1 MNNMTPPWFRLVC
14 FPLAAALALFTPPA
28 LSVAKAADATTLT
41 GQVSNAATGAY
52 LEGAVVDI
60 DGTGETTLTDR
71 QGRFWFSDLSP
82 GLKTIVVSYSGL
94 DTRRIPVTAGG
105 PRTIQ
110 DVALTSEIYKLDKFT
125 VAGEREGTA
134 RSEALR
140 RAAPNVM
147 NIISADTFGNRADAN
162 IANLLENVAG
172 ISANYNDL
180 EARQVSIRGVDPNMN
195 SVSMDGQQMASS
207 AGNANRNFLFDQMG
221 LGNIE
226 SIEVTKSATPDMEG
240 ASVGGGINLV
250 TKSAFDR
257 AGGRHITYS
266 TGFTTQRTFHAYSPK
281 WKQPVEGYGPFLN
294 FQYLDVLGAKR
305 NLGVAFTVALTNF
318 ELAHNKSVYSY
329 VNDPNPDVPSAI
341 TNWTRRPWSVNR
353 TKYLTGVKLDYRWSE
368 YTTITAGLTY
378 NYSHILNSNPGAILS
393 SPATFATVDAAG
405 NRTGGGTIAPGSTG
419 DFTRIFPA
427 TNTLMTLND
436 FRQPLYAQTVVFQPS
451 VRHRFN
457 GLNINYSFSYS
468 DSINARDN
476 PEQLAGNTFATLANI
491 GWTID
496 RTKDVTWPTLV
507 QTAGPSM
514 YNLDNY
520 NAVRF
525 EDTINDFKSRIISG
539 KLDVRKD
546 LALRF
551 PVYLK
556 SGLSFQEEARR
567 NRQDVRRWNYVGPD
581 GIMGT
586 PDDSRDLG
594 QFLDTSDPRNDYEDF
609 VKPHTDAGGSVPFP
623 NSYGVAR
630 HVERNPTMWRL
641 DAAPSL
647 QSTLL
652 SRRNL
657 TESISAAYLMGNV
670 RVGPAGLLTGVRVEE
685 TRDEG
690 DGPLTYIDPV
700 ERARRAAWVG
710 TVTPEES
717 LRRVRAQYGGRQ
729 TNSGKYR
736 TVLPSV
742 HLRYEPIKGLL
753 SRASWSTGIGRP
765 AFGSIIPLDTIVD
778 ETARITR
785 NNPNLRPQKV
795 HSYDFVIDYYFK
807 GQGSVTAGVFRKDIS
822 SYIFTD
828 TYIVEAGADNGFDG
842 DYVGY
847 TVSTQSNRGSA
858 KIQGLELSYQ
868 QQLNFLPGWL
878 KGFGVHATFTK
889 LETRGDYGG
898 TTVVT
903 ASALAGFVPES
914 GSFGLTYRGHG
925 LELRLQGVF
934 YGEHVLAANT
944 NPVLVQYRR
953 SRSILN
959 WKSKYNFSRK
969 YSIFLDVDNF
979 TSEPSIVGYI
989 GFKNRQN
996 NWYSFDPRIQVG
1008 LSGTF

>member
-1 MNNMTPPWFRLVC
+1 
-14 FPLAAALALFTPPA
+14 
-28 LSVAKAADATTLT
+28 
-41 GQVSNAATGAY
+41 
-52 LEGAVVDI
+52 
-60 DGTGETTLTDR
+60 
-71 QGRFWFSDLSP
+71 
-82 GLKTIVVSYSGL
+82 
-94 DTRRIPVTAGG
+94 
-105 PRTIQ
+105 
-110 DVALTSEIYKLDKFT
+110 
-125 VAGEREGTA
+125 
-134 RSEALR
+134 
-140 RAAPNVM
+140 
-147 NIISADTFGNRADAN
+147 
-162 IANLLENVAG
+162 
-172 ISANYNDL
+172 
-180 EARQVSIRGVDPNMN
+180 
-195 SVSMDGQQMASS
+195 
-207 AGNANRNFLFDQMG
+207 
-221 LGNIE
+221 
-226 SIEVTKSATPDMEG
+226 
-240 ASVGGGINLV
+240 
-250 TKSAFDR
+250 
-257 AGGRHITYS
+257 
-266 TGFTTQRTFHAYSPK
+266 
-281 WKQPVEGYGPFLN
+281 
-294 FQYLDVLGAKR
+294 
-305 NLGVAFTVALTNF
+305 
-318 ELAHNKSVYSY
+318 
-329 VNDPNPDVPSAI
+329 
-341 TNWTRRPWSVNR
+341 
-353 TKYLTGVKLDYRWSE
+353 
-368 YTTITAGLTY
+368 
-378 NYSHILNSNPGAILS
+378 
-393 SPATFATVDAAG
+393 
-405 NRTGGGTIAPGSTG
+405 
-419 DFTRIFPA
+419 
-427 TNTLMTLND
+427 
-436 FRQPLYAQTVVFQPS
+436 
-451 VRHRFN
+451 
-457 GLNINYSFSYS
+457 
-468 DSINARDN
+468 
-476 PEQLAGNTFATLANI
+476 
-491 GWTID
+491 
-496 RTKDVTWPTLV
+496 
-507 QTAGPSM
+507 
-514 YNLDNY
+514 
-520 NAVRF
+520 
-525 EDTINDFKSRIISG
+525 
-539 KLDVRKD
+539 
-546 LALRF
+546 
-551 PVYLK
+551 
-556 SGLSFQEEARR
+556 
-567 NRQDVRRWNYVGPD
+567 
-581 GIMGT
+581 
-586 PDDSRDLG
+586 
-594 QFLDTSDPRNDYEDF
+594 
-609 VKPHTDAGGSVPFP
+609 
-623 NSYGVAR
+623 
-630 HVERNPTMWRL
+630 
-641 DAAPSL
+641 
-647 QSTLL
+647 
-652 SRRNL
+652 
-657 TESISAAYLMGNV
+657 MGNV